1 MKTMTTTLLLAVIAG
16 ALAGAGSTYVLT
28 KVIKPSQDQLISAF
42 YETETAT
49 LVSPHH
55 LRKEYSKSTRDF
67 VLVDVRSEE
76 EYIREHVIEAVNI
89 PAYKDPNT
97 SAYGDV
103 ERIVSSFQKL
113 TLENPDKDII
123 VYCYSIPCMT
133 GSKIGRMLAQHD
145 VFVKGLGVG
154 WNEWRYD
161 WNAWNHEHEWDVTD
175 VKDYISSGKEPGVYA
190 GKSTSTACPIE
201 GELGC

>member
-1 MKTMTTTLLLAVIAG
+1 MKPMMTNILIAVLAG
-16 ALAGAGSTYVLT
+16 ALAGAAVNLYWQKKTQSEEA
-28 KVIKPSQDQLISAF
+28 LIQAF
-42 YETETAT
+42 YETETAA

-55 LRKEYSKSTRDF
+55 LRKEFSKATRNF
-67 VLVDVRSEE
+67 ILVDVRSEE
-76 EYIREHVIEAVNI
+76 EYEREHVIEALNI

-113 TLENPDKDII
+113 KDENPEKEII
-123 VYCYSIPCMT
+123 VYCYSGPCMT
-133 GSKIGRMLAQHD
+133 GRKIGRMLARHD
-145 VFVKGLGVG
+145 LFVKELGVG

-161 WNAWNHEHEWDVTD
+161 WNGWNHEHEWDVTS
-175 VKDYISSGKEPGVYA
+175 VEDYVASGKEPGVYA
-190 GKSTSTACPIE
+190 GKSGSKACPIE